1 MKLGGLKIMRPFG
14 RKFKKIAYWFVLL
27 SFVVPVVF
35 LIYRIVV
42 TSNADPGEVGSRS
55 RADYALM
62 LVQCLLGAI
71 VIHVPQFLRKYL
83 KIEIPTPLFI
93 MYIFFLYCAVFLGEV
108 RSFYYRIPH
117 WDKWLH
123 GFSAVMAGCLGFI
136 LVDALNRLDR
146 GITLSPV
153 FIAMFAFCFAVS
165 VGVLWEIY
173 EYAFDGILGL
183 NMQKSM
189 LEDGT
194 QLIGRAALD
203 DTMKDII
210 IDVCGSLAAAVV
222 GYISIKRQQ
231 KSNTVQQIV
240 VIDEPIKEHA
250 ADCSSGF

>member
-1 MKLGGLKIMRPFG
+1 MSPFG
-14 RKFKKIAYWFVLL
+14 WKLKKIAYWFVLL

-42 TSNADPGEVGSRS
+42 TSNADPGEVGLRS
-55 RADYALM
+55 HADYALM
-62 LVQCLLGAI
+62 VVQCLLGAV

-83 KIEIPTPLFI
+83 KIEIPAPLYI
-93 MYIFFLYCAVFLGEV
+93 MYIFFLYCAVFLCEV

-146 GITLSPV
+146 CIMLSPV
-153 FIAMFAFCFAVS
+153 FIAMFAFCFAIS

-210 IDVCGSLAAAVV
+210 IDVCGSLAAAIV
-222 GYISIKRQQ
+222 GYILIKRQQ
-231 KSNTVQQIV
+231 KNNTVQQIATTV
-240 VIDEPIKEHA
+240 ERRKEHS
-250 ADCSSGF
+250 ADYSSGF

>member
-1 MKLGGLKIMRPFG
+1 M
-14 RKFKKIAYWFVLL
+14 
-27 SFVVPVVF
+27 
-35 LIYRIVV
+35 
-42 TSNADPGEVGSRS
+42 
-55 RADYALM
+55 
-62 LVQCLLGAI
+62 
-71 VIHVPQFLRKYL
+71 
-83 KIEIPTPLFI
+83 
-93 MYIFFLYCAVFLGEV
+93 
-108 RSFYYRIPH
+108 
-117 WDKWLH
+117 
-123 GFSAVMAGCLGFI
+123 GFI

-194 QLIGRAALD
+194 QLIGRAELD

-210 IDVCGSLAAAVV
+210 IDVCGSLAAAIV

-231 KSNTVQQIV
+231 KSARWAHSAL
-240 VIDEPIKEHA
+240 PKPY
-250 ADCSSGF
+250 